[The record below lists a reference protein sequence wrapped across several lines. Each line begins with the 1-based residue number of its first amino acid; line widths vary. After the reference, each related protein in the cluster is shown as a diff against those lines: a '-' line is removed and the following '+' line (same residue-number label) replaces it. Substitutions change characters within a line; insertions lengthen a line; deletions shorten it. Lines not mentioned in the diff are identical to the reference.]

1 MDSIVHGVTKSWT
14 WLSDFQSIQWLLY
27 KVLGYAVEQS
37 ELEET
42 WMSIDRWMDKEDVL
56 HVYNI
61 ISAIKGNICSDMDK
75 HRVCHTGWSKSE
87 KKKNRI
93 MY

>member
-27 KVLGYAVEQS
+27 NVLGYAVEQS

-42 WMSIDRWMDKEDVL
+42 WMSIDR
-56 HVYNI
+56 
-61 ISAIKGNICSDMDK
+61 
-75 HRVCHTGWSKSE
+75 
-87 KKKNRI
+87 
-93 MY
+93 